1 MGTAIKAAGVWLLGV
16 LLLLALVV
24 GVWVF
29 RVTTSDIKGQGDAE
43 ITKNS
48 AENRI
53 AAQER
58 FEALYAEVLASDRRL
73 DQLAKDAKDGTTETR
88 TRYSGAVSHC
98 HNVVAD
104 YNAEARKFTARDY
117 RELDLPAEIDQ
128 TDSATDCK
136 EN

>member
-1 MGTAIKAAGVWLLGV
+1 MTTTFKAFGVWLLGAV
-16 LLLLALVV
+16 LLLALIV
-24 GVWVF
+24 GVWAF
-29 RVTTSDIKGQGDAE
+29 RVTTSDIKGRGDAE

-48 AENRI
+48 AANRI
-53 AAQER
+53 AKQER

-73 DQLAKDAKDGTTETR
+73 DQLAKDAKDGTAETR

-117 RELDLPAEIDQ
+117 RELDLPAQIDQ
-128 TDSATDCK
+128 TDPATDCK